1 MDDRLHNAGLSHLS
15 HWITIGVMVSVVSL
29 ALVLGRQP
37 GVDSATLND
46 PKAAPRA
53 VSPRGELWPD
63 EKSTIGLFRQASPAV
78 VNITA
83 IGVQRDLF
91 TLNLYQ
97 IPQGTGSGFV
107 WDTKGNIITNFHV
120 IQNAAAAQV
129 TLADQSN
136 WKAQVVGV
144 AADKDLAVLRIQA
157 PADRLHPIPVGTSKE
172 LQVGQSVFAIGNPF
186 GLDQSL
192 TTGVIS
198 ALGREIDSV
207 TRRPIQGVIQTD
219 AAINPGNSGGPLLDT
234 AGRLIGV
241 NTQIYSPTGASAG
254 IGFAIPVDTVNRIVP
269 ELIRSGKI
277 IRPGLG
283 VELAEEQIARKIG
296 VSGVLIVDVMRGGPA
311 AKAGIRPTRR
321 ESSGRVILGDVI
333 TAIDGKKV
341 ESPNDL
347 FLILENHQVGDTVTL
362 ALLRGGKT
370 IQTKVTLEAV
380 S

>member
-1 MDDRLHNAGLSHLS
+1 MNDKLRNRGPS
-15 HWITIGVMVSVVSL
+15 HWILIGVAISIASL
-29 ALVLGRQP
+29 TFVLGRQP
-37 GVDSATLND
+37 WVDSATLND
-46 PKAAPRA
+46 PRAAPRA
-53 VSPRGELWPD
+53 ISPRGELWHD

-107 WDTKGNIITNFHV
+107 WDTRGNIITNFHV
-120 IQNAAAAQV
+120 IQNAAVAQV
-129 TLADQSN
+129 TLGDQSN

-144 AADKDLAVLRIQA
+144 AADKDLAVLRIDA
-157 PADRLHPIPVGTSKE
+157 PAERLRPIPLGTSKE
-172 LQVGQSVFAIGNPF
+172 LQVGQSVLAIGNPF

-219 AAINPGNSGGPLLDT
+219 AAINPGNSGGPLLDS

-296 VSGVLIVDVMRGGPA
+296 INGALIVDVMRGGPA
-311 AKAGIRPTRR
+311 AKAGIRRTRR

-347 FLILENHQVGDTVTL
+347 FLILENHQVGDVVTV
-362 ALLRGGKT
+362 ALLRDGKT

>member
-1 MDDRLHNAGLSHLS
+1 MNDKLRNRGPS
-15 HWITIGVMVSVVSL
+15 HWILIGVAISIASL
-29 ALVLGRQP
+29 TFVLGRQP
-37 GVDSATLND
+37 WVDSATLND
-46 PKAAPRA
+46 PRAAPRA
-53 VSPRGELWPD
+53 ISPRGELWPD
-63 EKSTIGLFRQASPAV
+63 EKSTIELFRQASPAV

-91 TLNLYQ
+91 TSNLYQ

-107 WDTKGNIITNFHV
+107 WDTRGNIITNFHV

-129 TLADQSN
+129 TLGDQSN

-144 AADKDLAVLRIQA
+144 AADKDLAVLRIDA
-157 PADRLHPIPVGTSKE
+157 PTERLRPIPLGTSKE
-172 LQVGQSVFAIGNPF
+172 LQVGQSVLAIGNPF

-219 AAINPGNSGGPLLDT
+219 AAINPGNSGGPLLDS

-296 VSGVLIVDVMRGGPA
+296 INGALIVDVMRGGPA
-311 AKAGIRPTRR
+311 AKAGIRRTRR

-347 FLILENHQVGDTVTL
+347 FLILENHQVGDVVTV
-362 ALLRGGKT
+362 ALLRDGKT

>member
-1 MDDRLHNAGLSHLS
+1 M
-15 HWITIGVMVSVVSL
+15 
-29 ALVLGRQP
+29 
-37 GVDSATLND
+37 
-46 PKAAPRA
+46 
-53 VSPRGELWPD
+53 
-63 EKSTIGLFRQASPAV
+63 
-78 VNITA
+78 
-83 IGVQRDLF
+83 
-91 TLNLYQ
+91 
-97 IPQGTGSGFV
+97 
-107 WDTKGNIITNFHV
+107 
-120 IQNAAAAQV
+120 
-129 TLADQSN
+129 
-136 WKAQVVGV
+136 
-144 AADKDLAVLRIQA
+144 LRIQA

>member
-1 MDDRLHNAGLSHLS
+1 MNDKLRKRGPS
-15 HWITIGVMVSVVSL
+15 HWILIGVAISIASL
-29 ALVLGRQP
+29 TFVLGRQP
-37 GVDSATLND
+37 WVDSATLND
-46 PKAAPRA
+46 PRAAPRA
-53 VSPRGELWPD
+53 ISPRGELWPD
-63 EKSTIGLFRQASPAV
+63 EKSTIELFRQASPAV

-107 WDTKGNIITNFHV
+107 WDTRGNIITNFHV

-129 TLADQSN
+129 TLGDQSN

-144 AADKDLAVLRIQA
+144 AADKDLAVLRIDA
-157 PADRLHPIPVGTSKE
+157 PAERLRPIPLGTSKE
-172 LQVGQSVFAIGNPF
+172 LQVGQSVLAIGNPF

-219 AAINPGNSGGPLLDT
+219 AAINPGNSGGPLLDS

-296 VSGVLIVDVMRGGPA
+296 INGALIVDVMRGGPA
-311 AKAGIRPTRR
+311 AKAGIRRTRR

-347 FLILENHQVGDTVTL
+347 FLILENHQVGDVVTV
-362 ALLRGGKT
+362 ALLRDGKT

>member
-1 MDDRLHNAGLSHLS
+1 MNDKLRNRGPS
-15 HWITIGVMVSVVSL
+15 HWILIGVAISIASL
-29 ALVLGRQP
+29 TFVLGRQP
-37 GVDSATLND
+37 WVDSATLND
-46 PKAAPRA
+46 PRAAPRA
-53 VSPRGELWPD
+53 ISPRGELWPD

-107 WDTKGNIITNFHV
+107 WDTRGNIITNFHV
-120 IQNAAAAQV
+120 IQNAAVAQV
-129 TLADQSN
+129 TLGDQSN

-144 AADKDLAVLRIQA
+144 AADKDLAVLRIDA
-157 PADRLHPIPVGTSKE
+157 PAERLRPIPLGTSKE
-172 LQVGQSVFAIGNPF
+172 LQVGQSVLAIGNPF

-219 AAINPGNSGGPLLDT
+219 AAINPGNSGGPLLDS

-296 VSGVLIVDVMRGGPA
+296 INGALIVDVMRGGPA
-311 AKAGIRPTRR
+311 AKAGIRRTRR

-347 FLILENHQVGDTVTL
+347 FLILENHQVGDVVTV
-362 ALLRGGKT
+362 ALLRDGKT